1 MRNLKRI
8 ICAKL
13 CRKDKILAT
22 RKQAVRK
29 FKVLVTRKNKGHVKF
44 SSREKWGGIKFSS
57 REMMNSRPE
66 PILVTRIGRK
76 ERGNSLRENVS
87 GIEGVN
93 SRHEKNSL
101 YIEEKEILVT
111 RKYKNI

>member
-1 MRNLKRI
+1 MRNLKKI

-44 SSREKWGGIKFSS
+44 SSRE
-57 REMMNSRPE
+57 MMNGRPE
-66 PILVTRIGRK
+66 TILVTRIGRK
-76 ERGNSLRENVS
+76 ERENSLRENVS
-87 GIEGVN
+87 GIEGEN

-111 RKYKNI
+111 RKYKNL

>member
-1 MRNLKRI
+1 MRNLKKI

-44 SSREKWGGIKFSS
+44 SSREKLIIY
-57 REMMNSRPE
+57 R
-66 PILVTRIGRK
+66 RK
-76 ERGNSLRENVS
+76 RD
-87 GIEGVN
+87 
-93 SRHEKNSL
+93 SRHEK
-101 YIEEKEILVT
+101 I
-111 RKYKNI
+111 

>member
-1 MRNLKRI
+1 MRKLKKI

-44 SSREKWGGIKFSS
+44 SSREK
-57 REMMNSRPE
+57 
-66 PILVTRIGRK
+66 K
-76 ERGNSLRENVS
+76 ER
-87 GIEGVN
+87 
-93 SRHEKNSL
+93 
-101 YIEEKEILVT
+101 
-111 RKYKNI
+111 

>member
-44 SSREKWGGIKFSS
+44 SSRENG
-57 REMMNSRPE
+57 E
-66 PILVTRIGRK
+66 V
-76 ERGNSLRENVS
+76 
-87 GIEGVN
+87 
-93 SRHEKNSL
+93 
-101 YIEEKEILVT
+101 
-111 RKYKNI
+111 

>member
-1 MRNLKRI
+1 
-8 ICAKL
+8 
-13 CRKDKILAT
+13 
-22 RKQAVRK
+22 
-29 FKVLVTRKNKGHVKF
+29 
-44 SSREKWGGIKFSS
+44 
-57 REMMNSRPE
+57 MNSRPD

-76 ERGNSLRENVS
+76 ERENSLRENDSV
-87 GIEGVN
+87 IERAN